1 MPESPEES
9 QIQTLKPTHKRCLS
23 GGIQSSKTISSEI
36 TLEMGEEFKDK
47 IHKEFLSLRTW
58 HRLLGRNDWFGT
70 IKSVRS
76 RL

>member
-47 IHKEFLSLRTW
+47 IHKEFGPTFKMTYL
-58 HRLLGRNDWFGT
+58 
-70 IKSVRS
+70 KSRARCNQS
-76 RL
+76 AT